1 MTTVLCR
8 LASLAMVLGLSL
20 FAARAPVRAASPAQ
34 INTTATHAYRY
45 AQHIV
50 FTLTATGDR
59 RIGRAVLRFRTP
71 ELSFDPIPA
80 EFEPDATISTMV
92 THELRG
98 GALPP
103 FSKVTYWWELF
114 DESGNLITET
124 APVTFDYIDNRYVW
138 REASR
143 GGVTVRWSEGDTAF
157 GEMVLDAALAALPGI
172 AAETGGAPPSNID
185 LYVYPSREDLIST
198 LQLGGRD
205 WAGGQARPE
214 LGVVLIDLPPG
225 VTAPVDARRVIPHEL
240 THLLVYPAA
249 QPGYDHVPA
258 WLDEGLATANE
269 ASPDA
274 AQADAL
280 QSALEEGRLLSFE
293 RLCAPFPDD
302 RRDVLLAYAQSGSL
316 VQYVRN
322 RYGRQGMQDLLAAYR
337 DKAECLP
344 GVERALGVTLARLE
358 RDWRASLSNTD
369 RNVARVIGE
378 AAPCLALFAIAGLAL
393 LPMLGGAAR
402 RR

>member
-1 MTTVLCR
+1 M
-8 LASLAMVLGLSL
+8 GLSP
-20 FAARAPVRAASPAQ
+20 APIRAAPPAQ
-34 INTTATHAYRY
+34 INATATHAYRY

-50 FTLTATGDR
+50 FTLTATGDQ

-80 EFEPDATISTMV
+80 VFEPGATISTMV

-98 GALPP
+98 GVLPP

-114 DESGNLITET
+114 DESGNLIAET
-124 APVTFDYIDNRYVW
+124 TPVTFDYIDNRYVW

-143 GGVTVRWSEGDTAF
+143 GVVTVHWSEGDTAF
-157 GEMVLDAALAALPGI
+157 GQMVLDAALAALDGI
-172 AAETGGAPPSNID
+172 AAETGVPAPSNID
-185 LYVYPSREDLIST
+185 IYVYPSREDLIST

-214 LGVVLIDLPPG
+214 LGVVLVDLPPD
-225 VTAPVDARRVIPHEL
+225 VTVPIEAQRVIPHEL
-240 THLLVYPAA
+240 THLLIYQAT

-280 QSALEEGRLLSFE
+280 QKALDEDRLLPFE
-293 RLCAPFPDD
+293 LLCAPFPDD
-302 RRDVLLAYAQSGSL
+302 GQDALLAYAQSGSL
-316 VQYVRN
+316 VQYIRN
-322 RYGRQGMQDLLAAYR
+322 QYGREKIQGLLAAYR

-358 RDWRASLSNTD
+358 RDWRASLSTPD
-369 RNVARVIGE
+369 RSLANVFEQG
-378 AAPCLALFAIAGLAL
+378 APCFVLLVIAGLAL

>member
-1 MTTVLCR
+1 MTTPLLRLLCAVVIAG
-8 LASLAMVLGLSL
+8 LSLGLSP
-20 FAARAPVRAASPAQ
+20 ASMRAAPPAQ
-34 INTTATHAYRY
+34 INATATHAYRY

-80 EFEPDATISTMV
+80 DFEPGTTISTMV

-98 GALPP
+98 GVLPP

-114 DESGNLITET
+114 DESGNLIAET
-124 APVTFDYIDNRYVW
+124 TPVTFDYIDNRYVW

-143 GGVTVRWSEGDTAF
+143 GGVTVHWPEGDTAF
-157 GEMVLDAALAALPGI
+157 GEMVLDTALAALPAI
-172 AAETGGAPPSNID
+172 ADEIGVSRPSNID
-185 LYVYPSREDLIST
+185 IYVYPSREDLIST

-214 LGVVLIDLPPG
+214 LGVVLVDLPPD
-225 VTAPVDARRVIPHEL
+225 VTAPVEAQRVIPHEM
-240 THLLVYPAA
+240 THLLVYQAV
-249 QPGYDHVPA
+249 QPGYDHTPA
-258 WLDEGLATANE
+258 WLDEGLATANQ

-274 AQADAL
+274 AQAGAL
-280 QSALEEGRLLSFE
+280 RKALEEGRLLPFE
-293 RLCAPFPDD
+293 LLCAPFPDD
-302 RRDVLLAYAQSGSL
+302 GQDTLLAYAQSGSL
-316 VQYVRN
+316 VQLVRN
-322 RYGRQGMQDLLAAYR
+322 RYGRQGIQDLLAAYR

-358 RDWRASLSNTD
+358 RDWRASLSNGNA
-369 RNVARVIGE
+369 NVAGLIGE
-378 AAPCLALFAIAGLAL
+378 VAPCFVLFVIAGLAL